1 MLERFPEHRR
11 LHMLPWLL
19 GLLLFLSGGIV
30 VPVSSAET
38 WVCPRSGQSDLYT
51 DRSGPGCWKLGE
63 PKTYSSLEIVP
74 ALISPPSKAIPLP
87 ESKSTAV
94 RMPAQNLNKPAPF
107 PDVSLAVPV
116 LGISS
121 GTTVGSITGS
131 WNGLVARIT
140 VGYREDGR
148 GPDILPNENLKP
160 VSVGSLHT
168 AVVAAARA
176 IGYNPRYLTVRLLI
190 PTKMDGPSAGGIM
203 AVGIAA
209 ALLGDPIRPDVCMS
223 GMIEPTLEIKPVG
236 RLVDK
241 MNACRDLKK
250 TTMIVPNGLD
260 NSHLSFTGSE
270 KAIHVIEV
278 HTLDEAYSA
287 ATGQVLRQAVH

>member
-1 MLERFPEHRR
+1 MLERLSEHRH
-11 LHMLPWLL
+11 LHMLSWLF
-19 GLLLFLSGGIV
+19 GLWCFHSGEIF
-30 VPVSSAET
+30 VPTAWAET
-38 WVCPRSGQSDLYT
+38 WVCPRPGQSDLYT
-51 DRSGPGCWKLGE
+51 DHSGPGCWKLGE
-63 PKTYSSLEIVP
+63 PKTYSSLEVVP
-74 ALISPPSKAIPLP
+74 APILPPLKASSVP

-94 RMPAQNLNKPAPF
+94 HMPVQNLNKPALF

-121 GTTVGSITGS
+121 EGTLGSITGS

-148 GPDILPNENLKP
+148 GPEILPNENLKP

-168 AVVAAARA
+168 AVIAAARA
-176 IGYNPRYLTVRLLI
+176 VGYDPRYLTVRLLI
-190 PTKMDGPSAGGIM
+190 PTKMDGPSAGGMM

-223 GMIEPTLEIKPVG
+223 GTIEPTLEIKPVG

-250 TTMIVPNGLD
+250 TTMIVPDGLD
-260 NSHLSFTGSE
+260 NSHLNFTGAE

-278 HTLDEAYSA
+278 HTLAEAYTA
-287 ATGQVLRQAVH
+287 ATGQSLRQAVH